1 MVLEIFGQA
10 RETIIVGLG
19 GFVGAIL
26 RYSLGGLA
34 QRHFFTDFPDFPI
47 GTFFVNFMGSLIL
60 SIIMFGVQTKGWFDV
75 NIRIFLTIGLLGA
88 FTTMSTFNYETF
100 KMIEAQRY
108 GYAALNIFVN
118 IVLGISAIFLG
129 KITVATIW
137 K

>member
-1 MVLEIFGQA
+1 MVLEIFEHS
-10 RETIIVGLG
+10 RETIIVGFG

-26 RYSLGGLA
+26 RYSLGGWV
-34 QRHFFTDFPDFPI
+34 QRHFTSYPDFPI
-47 GTFFVNFMGSLIL
+47 GTFFVNFTGSLIL
-60 SIIMFGVQTKGWFDV
+60 SILMFGTQTKGWFDV

-100 KMIEAQRY
+100 RMIEAQRY

-118 IVLGISAIFLG
+118 IVLGISAVFVG
-129 KITVATIW
+129 KIAVATIW